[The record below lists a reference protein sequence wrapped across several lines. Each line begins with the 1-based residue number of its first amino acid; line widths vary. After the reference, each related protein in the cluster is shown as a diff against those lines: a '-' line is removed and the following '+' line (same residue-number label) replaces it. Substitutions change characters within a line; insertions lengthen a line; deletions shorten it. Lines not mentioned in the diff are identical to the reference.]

1 MRRCEI
7 HLIRAQVEV
16 IGGKIAGWAVGRA
29 GGFGGLR
36 RRFDDPGAG
45 RGHLVL
51 KVENVGERAVKPVGP
66 EMRASISCALM
77 RTRLPALRTGPGS
90 YQEEPKVR

>member
-1 MRRCEI
+1 MLEQAQRVGDQLRRCEL
-7 HLIRAQVEV
+7 HLIGAQVEV
-16 IGGKIAGWAVGRA
+16 IGGKIVGWAVGRA
-29 GGFGGLR
+29 GGFGGLQ

-66 EMRASISCALM
+66 EMRTASSRRSAA
-77 RTRLPALRTGPGS
+77 R
-90 YQEEPKVR
+90 